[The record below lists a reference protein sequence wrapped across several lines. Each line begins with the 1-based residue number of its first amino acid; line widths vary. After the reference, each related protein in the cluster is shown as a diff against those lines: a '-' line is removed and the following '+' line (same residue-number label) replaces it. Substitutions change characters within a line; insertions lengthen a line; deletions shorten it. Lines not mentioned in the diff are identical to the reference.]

1 MSSPERSTGPPWTA
15 DAPARV
21 TFARRAY
28 PRGATPLEEEALVT
42 ISYRFSAALAT
53 VALAAGAGVASADSG
68 DSGDGGRSDVLRSS
82 VFGSTPRPVGP
93 VLFGVNPGGAPWVIG
108 KGEARVRRGGRVEV
122 RVRGLVI
129 PTAPQ
134 NGTNPLS
141 GIAATVYCG
150 GTAVGTTRAVP
161 FSPAGDARIEDRL
174 SAKLPEPCLVP
185 AVLLNPAPNGVVN
198 TAAYIAATG
207 E

>member
-1 MSSPERSTGPPWTA
+1 
-15 DAPARV
+15 
-21 TFARRAY
+21 
-28 PRGATPLEEEALVT
+28 VT
-42 ISYRFSAALAT
+42 IPYRLTAALAT
-53 VALAAGAGVASADSG
+53 LALAAGGSAAFADSG
-68 DSGDGGRSDVLRSS
+68 SGGGNDVLRSG

-93 VLFGVNPGGAPWVIG
+93 VLFGVNPGGAPWVID
-108 KGEARVRRGGRVEV
+108 KGEARVRRNGRVEV
-122 RVRGLVI
+122 RVEGLVI

-161 FSPAGDARIEDRL
+161 FSPAGDARIEDTL
-174 SAKLPEPCLVP
+174 SAKLPDPCLVP
-185 AVLLNPAPNGVVN
+185 AVLLNPAPSGVVN
-198 TAAYIAATG
+198 TTAYIAATG